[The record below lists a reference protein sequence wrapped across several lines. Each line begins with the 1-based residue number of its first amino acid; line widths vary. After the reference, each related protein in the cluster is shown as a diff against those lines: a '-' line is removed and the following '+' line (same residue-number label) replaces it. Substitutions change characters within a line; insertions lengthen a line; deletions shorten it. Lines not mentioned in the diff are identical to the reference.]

1 MKKNKTVIVKK
12 STIPQAGKGVFAN
25 KKIKKG
31 QVVGIF
37 KGYRVKKNGI
47 HVLWLAD
54 DYAIQVT
61 NNMKFV
67 NHSKD
72 GNSELRG
79 TVLYVIKDIKKN
91 EEIFFDYNEAVDEVF

>member
-37 KGYRVKKNGI
+37 KGYRVKK
-47 HVLWLAD
+47 
-54 DYAIQVT
+54 
-61 NNMKFV
+61 
-67 NHSKD
+67 
-72 GNSELRG
+72 
-79 TVLYVIKDIKKN
+79 
-91 EEIFFDYNEAVDEVF
+91 EAS